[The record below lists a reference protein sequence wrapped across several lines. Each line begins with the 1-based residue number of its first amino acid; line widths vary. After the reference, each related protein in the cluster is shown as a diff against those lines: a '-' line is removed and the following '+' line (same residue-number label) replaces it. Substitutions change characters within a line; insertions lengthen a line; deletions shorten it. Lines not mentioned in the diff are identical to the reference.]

1 MTMHQLEI
9 YALSLDISLEPTKRD
24 DVSFEAPFCFS
35 GAAAVGKIGD
45 WASAALVCNWAAVA
59 AVQLHARIT
68 TAALAVFLWFY
79 QKINDDVIY
88 S

>member
-35 GAAAVGKIGD
+35 GAAADGRDRRLGQC
-45 WASAALVCNWAAVA
+45 SSCLQLGSSGCRAVA
-59 AVQLHARIT
+59 CQNYDCCSGC
-68 TAALAVFLWFY
+68 FLVVLPED
-79 QKINDDVIY
+79 QR
-88 S
+88 